1 MPHSESPPPVRST
14 LKIEF
19 DHRDYDG
26 RPVRMVGD
34 RFEEDMAP
42 LPVSVIDAIASD
54 PPSPARHS
62 SDQDQPW
69 SNGRIGSPSHLTIP
83 RKVPR
88 DSKTIAFDP

>member
-1 MPHSESPPPVRST
+1 VPHSESPLPVRST

-19 DHRDYDG
+19 DHRGYDG
-26 RPVRMVGD
+26 QPVRMVGD
-34 RFEEDMAP
+34 RFQEDMAP
-42 LPVSVIDAIASD
+42 LPVSVVAIASD
-54 PPSPARHS
+54 SPSLARHP

-69 SNGRIGSPSHLTIP
+69 SNGRIGSPSHLIIP